1 MCETARQRFGVKLRI
16 KTDYNAVGKIQ
27 YLLANQ
33 KIDVIDSVYA
43 ADVELTAII
52 PIEEYERL
60 CNEIT
65 EATGARAGLEEIER
79 AYYMV

>member
-43 ADVELTAII
+43 ADVND
-52 PIEEYERL
+52 R
-60 CNEIT
+60 NNSD
-65 EATGARAGLEEIER
+65 
-79 AYYMV
+79 